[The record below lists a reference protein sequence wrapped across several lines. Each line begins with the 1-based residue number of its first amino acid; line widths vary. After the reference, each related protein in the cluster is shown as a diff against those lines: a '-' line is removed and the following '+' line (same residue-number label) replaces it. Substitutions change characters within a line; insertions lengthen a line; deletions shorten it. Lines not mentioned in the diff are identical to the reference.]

1 MPRAGGRKKSMNLL
15 QIRHQLKN
23 GQRQFTDKTVRV
35 LVTEI
40 ERLQARE
47 RDLQL
52 QITHYEIGAEE
63 AFPMPDTEQP

>member
-1 MPRAGGRKKSMNLL
+1 MNLL
-15 QIRHQLKN
+15 QIKHQLKN
-23 GQRQFTDKTVRV
+23 GQKQFTDKTVRV

-63 AFPMPDTEQP
+63 MFPLPDTEQP